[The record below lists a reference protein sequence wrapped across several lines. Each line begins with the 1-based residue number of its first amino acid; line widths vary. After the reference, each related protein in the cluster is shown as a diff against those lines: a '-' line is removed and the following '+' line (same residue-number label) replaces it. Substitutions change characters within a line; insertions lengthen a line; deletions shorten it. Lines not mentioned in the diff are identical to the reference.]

1 MPVPVVDPITILD
14 NPYGM
19 ELILKSQLLRLK
31 LQKDSK
37 KRGEHWKHPNPTVKS
52 DLPSTEIIAQLIGFI
67 LATQNLYFLTT
78 ASSKNHHPTKADR
91 FFCYQKTYFL
101 KKNTTTSVTSS
112 SLVPQTYRHQ
122 GDVKPAWYSESTWA
136 TMSQEFST
144 RVFHSLP
151 MNDKDRLAK
160 MDSFPR
166 PIREWKVQTS
176 IIMWNHHRGIGS
188 LPKKNGVVTRV
199 KFT

>member
-31 LQKDSK
+31 LQKDSE

-91 FFCYQKTYFL
+91 FFAIKKTYFL
-101 KKNTTTSVTSS
+101 KKKHHHFCHFPHSWFPKHT
-112 SLVPQTYRHQ
+112 
-122 GDVKPAWYSESTWA
+122 A
-136 TMSQEFST
+136 TREMLNLLGILNQPEPPCL
-144 RVFHSLP
+144 RVFHQGVSLTTHEWK
-151 MNDKDRLAK
+151 KDRLAK
-160 MDSFPR
+160 MDSFP
-166 PIREWKVQTS
+166 KQKGS
-176 IIMWNHHRGIGS
+176 NKYHH
-188 LPKKNGVVTRV
+188 V
-199 KFT
+199 KPPPRYCISA

>member
-31 LQKDSK
+31 LQKDSE

-91 FFCYQKTYFL
+91 FFAIKKHISL
-101 KKNTTTSVTSS
+101 KKHHHFCHSPTFQSKASS
-112 SLVPQTYRHQ
+112 WFPKHTATREMLNLLGILNQPELKKVHKCHHVSGVFHQ
-122 GDVKPAWYSESTWA
+122 GV
-136 TMSQEFST
+136 
-144 RVFHSLP
+144 SLTTH
-151 MNDKDRLAK
+151 
-160 MDSFPR
+160 
-166 PIREWKVQTS
+166 E
-176 IIMWNHHRGIGS
+176 
-188 LPKKNGVVTRV
+188 
-199 KFT
+199 